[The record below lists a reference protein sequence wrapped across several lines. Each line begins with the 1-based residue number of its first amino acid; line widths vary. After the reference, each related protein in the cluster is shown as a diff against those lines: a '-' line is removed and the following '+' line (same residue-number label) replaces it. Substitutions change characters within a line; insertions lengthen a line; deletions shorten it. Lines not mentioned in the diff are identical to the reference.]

1 MKINNTSVFVGNDS
15 LRADNVEQK
24 NSKAGDRKSI
34 DGRMF
39 SAKQDPIAAKRE
51 EAKKKAMQIVGNA
64 FVNELKIDDDL
75 NERRERIKSL
85 QKDIGEANRAVKD
98 LEDGRAA
105 LKDVYGITEDSQ
117 EEKDL
122 KLLEKEIRYKM
133 PGSDVHFEKGD
144 LERISEL
151 KKNGLSEYQQR
162 SLEMLEQ
169 ETPYIQSVNENKKEI
184 MTENQIITAT
194 ELERLKTHPMLDAKE
209 QAEAVM
215 ETAMK
220 EIIGMMV
227 DEAKDHI
234 DEEAK
239 EQKEKAEAEK
249 EEEEELQARIDAA
262 KEKRKESEKVT
273 EDILEGASEVAS
285 VQKDVSS
292 AQQEVKDMMS
302 KMKLI
307 EDDIKGAAVD
317 EAL

>member
-64 FVNELKIDDDL
+64 FANELKIDDDL

-122 KLLEKEIRYKM
+122 KLLEKQIRYKM

-215 ETAMK
+215 EAARK

-249 EEEEELQARIDAA
+249 EKEEELQARIDAA

>member
-24 NSKAGDRKSI
+24 NSIAGDRKSI

-64 FVNELKIDDDL
+64 FANELKIDDDL

-122 KLLEKEIRYKM
+122 KLLEKQIRYKM

-215 ETAMK
+215 EAARK

-249 EEEEELQARIDAA
+249 EKEEELQARIDAA

>member
-64 FVNELKIDDDL
+64 FANELKIDDDL

-105 LKDVYGITEDSQ
+105 LKDVYGITGDSQ

-215 ETAMK
+215 EAARK

-249 EEEEELQARIDAA
+249 EKEEELQARIDAA